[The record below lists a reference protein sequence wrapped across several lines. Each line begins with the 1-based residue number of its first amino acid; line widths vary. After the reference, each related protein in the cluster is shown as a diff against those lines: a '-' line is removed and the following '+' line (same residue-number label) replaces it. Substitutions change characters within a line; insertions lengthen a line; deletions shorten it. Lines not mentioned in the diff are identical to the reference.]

1 MYQLKCGGLSPYTL
15 EMWWE
20 SEIEAPLI
28 KPSSIGPRLYFIAI
42 NSAPI
47 WSSAWWIIQGK
58 LFLSVSDDLKL
69 EWPVYYEVCFGS

>member
-28 KPSSIGPRLYFIAI
+28 KPSSTGPWQALLSSIAPEYGVQLCRLFRVGFFP
-42 NSAPI
+42 S
-47 WSSAWWIIQGK
+47 
-58 LFLSVSDDLKL
+58 FSDDLH
-69 EWPVYYEVCFGS
+69 ECPIYNEFCIGWF